1 MAKITLTNIAEE
13 LAVKSGLSKEAA
25 EKFVRAFVAT
35 LEEGLHA
42 DNITKVKGLGTF
54 KLLQV
59 SDRDSVDVST
69 GERITIKGYTKVS
82 FTPDSAMKEFVN
94 RPFAHFEPTELNEG
108 YPTDEDMALPDS
120 TVDAGEENDVAE
132 SMDAAVE
139 NPNVETAAE
148 EVVEE
153 VAAESV
159 ETVETAEAV
168 VPEET
173 TEVVDSAVDEAVEVD
188 NSLETMP
195 VAAVE
200 AVSAEEKVKVETVS
214 AADETVEA
222 SHATE
227 EVVEEAPVVE
237 ESADVHPETAE
248 EVAPATEEV
257 ETISENSDK
266 KSAACPKRKK
276 RRGCGCVVGTLLV
289 LFAVIAVVGGYFTF
303 DNIWMGTVD
312 EVKGHGDIVVKT
324 NLEEELGAEWG
335 DDAKVEEPKPVE
347 KQSDEATLLAPKDTV
362 AEKQE
367 EPRVVVAEKAKPVAV
382 AEVAK
387 SATENP
393 FCAVVI
399 TASLQEKT
407 IKDITPADTTDY
419 IMGETLVTHTLK
431 SGETIIALAKKY
443 YGDKRLWPYIVK
455 YNKMKNFNSVA
466 IGQKI
471 KVPVLKEKTIE

>member
-1 MAKITLTNIAEE
+1 MGKITLTNIAEE
-13 LAVKSGLSKEAA
+13 LAVKGGLSKEAA
-25 EKFVRAFVAT
+25 DKFVRAFVAT
-35 LEEGLHA
+35 LEEGLRA
-42 DNITKVKGLGTF
+42 DNIVKIKGLGTF
-54 KLLQV
+54 KLMQV

-108 YPTDEDMALPDS
+108 YPTDEDLVLPDA
-120 TVDAGEENDVAE
+120 AGDVACE
-132 SMDAAVE
+132 GDAMEVAVETPIVEAVVEEATEDDGAVEPTETLEPADSIETVSAVDAAVAEVAVMPTE
-139 NPNVETAAE
+139 NLDSATSADAVEEGAVEENIETLPVADEDVEAPHAAE

-153 VAAESV
+153 
-159 ETVETAEAV
+159 
-168 VPEET
+168 
-173 TEVVDSAVDEAVEVD
+173 
-188 NSLETMP
+188 
-195 VAAVE
+195 AAV
-200 AVSAEEKVKVETVS
+200 AEEIVDVQSNVEQ
-214 AADETVEA
+214 VEEIA
-222 SHATE
+222 PAVE
-227 EVVEEAPVVE
+227 EVVT
-237 ESADVHPETAE
+237 ESK
-248 EVAPATEEV
+248 
-257 ETISENSDK
+257 SSDK
-266 KSAACPKRKK
+266 KTVACQKRKK
-276 RRGCGCVVGTLLV
+276 RRGCGCTVVALLV
-289 LFAVIAVVGGYFTF
+289 LVIAVVGGYFSL
-303 DNIWMGTVD
+303 DDMWVRSVD

-335 DDAKVEEPKPVE
+335 DDAKVEEPKPIE
-347 KQSDEATLLAPKDTV
+347 KQSDEAALQASKDVV

-367 EPRVVVAEKAKPVAV
+367 ESRVVVAEKAKPVAV

-387 SATENP
+387 PATENP

-431 SGETIIALAKKY
+431 NGETIIALAKKY